1 MHSAVQMRG
10 LGNNLCMY
18 QNYYGCMPKEQWCD
32 LLFQLNEYADRKRF
46 TPVEKRDFCSPAAK
60 SGECHYA
67 LNKHVIG
74 YSTIIPDDVVIL
86 FESKH
91 AGWNQIGGEELMATT
106 EYQPGSWLYLRLA
119 KATGAKNLSR
129 GCYVCFGGGHVEWVK
144 PEEYDTLRWQ
154 VPQN

>member
-1 MHSAVQMRG
+1 MQR
-10 LGNNLCMY
+10 
-18 QNYYGCMPKEQWCD
+18 E
-32 LLFQLNEYADRKRF
+32 RF
-46 TPVEKRDFCSPAAK
+46 TPVEKRNFCSPATK